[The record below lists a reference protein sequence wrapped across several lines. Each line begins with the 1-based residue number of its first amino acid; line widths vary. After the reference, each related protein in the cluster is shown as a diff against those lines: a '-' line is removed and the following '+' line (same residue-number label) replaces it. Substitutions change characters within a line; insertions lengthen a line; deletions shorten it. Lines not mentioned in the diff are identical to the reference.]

1 MSDIK
6 LACFHLI
13 PVSCTM
19 CLFSSTISKRGL
31 GSLHHMIIVVFC
43 VHGLFCMSCQCCVSC
58 SELHWYDNVVVTL
71 WRWAE
76 WKLKKMCKHR
86 APNGADKECFTWP
99 YTSGLVGLFQSV
111 KKLAFVCLLQIS
123 LLKGWVAV
131 TWELRVRD
139 WLHTGWNASALHW
152 GGFGSR
158 HTFFRC
164 QSAEPRVR
172 QDQSSFHRPWHRRL

>member
-43 VHGLFCMSCQCCVSC
+43 VHGLFCVVWIVLSCIDYVDVIQTDCC
-58 SELHWYDNVVVTL
+58 DTL
-71 WRWAE
+71 ALGWVKTE
-76 WKLKKMCKHR
+76 KMCEHR
-86 APNGADKECFTWP
+86 APNGADKECFTRP

-164 QSAEPRVR
+164 QSAEPWVR
-172 QDQSSFHRPWHRRL
+172 QDQSSFHRPCHSRL